1 MGELKVDDWK
11 WNVWEMD
18 LKTGKRKRWLGSIS
32 NPRDGFA
39 WLAKMGKDAKKFRIN
54 NVPPETSTMQNP
66 VREVYATSATELHE
80 GDDLP
85 ERKIEGKYDNFSP
98 RHKRRK
104 TATPTRNRG
113 KGTAVVRP
121 DVPKAPKPKD
131 TKEMKKIKADAQVI
145 LDQHKADEAAE
156 MNADKG

>member
-32 NPRDGFA
+32 NPKDGFA
-39 WLAKMGKDAKKFRIN
+39 WLKSMGKDAKKFRIN

-66 VREVYATSATELHE
+66 PREVYATSAVELHE
-80 GDDLP
+80 GDALP
-85 ERKIEGKYDNFSP
+85 ERKIAGKYDDFTP
-98 RHKRRK
+98 RAKRKAVSVPKSEGGR
-104 TATPTRNRG
+104 
-113 KGTAVVRP
+113 GTAVVRRP
-121 DVPKAPKPKD
+121 AAPKPKD

-145 LDQHKADEAAE
+145 LDRHKADEAAE
-156 MNADKG
+156 MGSSDGE